1 MGDVRWSPYLF
12 VRFSCTCFK
21 QNVIDVPA
29 EPGDLFSR

>member
-1 MGDVRWSPYLF
+1 MGDVPWPSYPF

-29 EPGDLFSR
+29 EPGDLLSR